1 MYLLFKHSADLL
13 MKLTEGTGP
22 DGTVA
27 QIGQIV
33 IDWVGVEDYLTH
45 ISIKCFKNF
54 SNAKRCNFCHMF
66 SAAWSERLQ
75 RLL

>member
-1 MYLLFKHSADLL
+1 MGAFCKPADLL

-33 IDWVGVEDYLTH
+33 IDWVCMH
-45 ISIKCFKNF
+45 IIRVYVSVFTLYSSS
-54 SNAKRCNFCHMF
+54 SNITNISM
-66 SAAWSERLQ
+66 
-75 RLL
+75 